1 MITETGTSSA
11 WIQSADRIRPFGL
24 ADADPDL
31 SRWLLFSLLGDSSS
45 FKNVISISTIAPKKK
60 KNQLRLGSA
69 LGN

>member
-11 WIQSADRIRPFGL
+11 WIQSADRIKPFGL

-31 SRWLLFSLLGDSSS
+31 SYWLLFSLLGDSSS
-45 FKNVISISTIAPKKK
+45 FKNVTSISTSAKK

-69 LGN
+69 LRI